1 MGVMNLDD
9 PVFRK
14 IIIPWYDSDIVCMMM
29 IAAMFAVFVFGI
41 FGIVV
46 AAEKSEYH
54 SFFWVPATLV
64 SASAIVIISIVIRMI
79 LRKQQKKH

>member
-1 MGVMNLDD
+1 MNLDD

-14 IIIPWYDSDIVCMMM
+14 IIIPWYDSDIVCLMM

-41 FGIVV
+41 FGIMA
-46 AAEKSEYH
+46 AAEQPDYN
-54 SFFWVPATLV
+54 SFIWIPATLV
-64 SASAIVIISIVIRMI
+64 AASAMVIISIVIRMV